1 MLTKD
6 NVIKMAVIFLRIKSG
21 VPVLI
26 MGETG
31 VGKTILVKYL
41 STLIQ
46 EKIEILNVHPGLSQ
60 QDIADWVKIKCRDY
74 KEEQKDLKEE
84 VKEGRNDERIQEELK
99 EERKSEHR

>member
-6 NVIKMAVIFLRIKSG
+6 NVLKMAVIYLRIKSG

-31 VGKTILVKYL
+31 VGKTILIKYL

-46 EKIEILNVHPGLSQ
+46 GNIQILNVHPGLTQ
-60 QDIADWVKIKCRDY
+60 HDIAEWVRKHAFNS
-74 KEEQKDLKEE
+74 EE
-84 VKEGRNDERIQEELK
+84 VEE
-99 EERKSEHR
+99 EEKL